1 MRFLYFLFSLCIL
14 FSCKPKAVDY
24 SIKGKLVNGCDN
36 SPIKNVQVQAI
47 QMNSNNG
54 FNESAISDA
63 NGDFEVLVSS
73 TEKPGY
79 RFMNLQEEVPLET
92 VDYGNI
98 PLYSNSLIYYK
109 VKVTNPH
116 TASDTLWIADIT
128 NPGKYFRM
136 LGPFHDTLIGAKDV
150 TCINVLAYSARTKQ
164 INSTNTS
171 NTVSAWYKINRTNF
185 YSSRAVSVQ
194 AGICNAI
201 ADSLT
206 LIVY

>member
-1 MRFLYFLFSLCIL
+1 MRFLYVLFSVCLL

-36 SPIKNVQVQAI
+36 SPIKNVEVQAI
-47 QMNSNNG
+47 QMNSANG

-73 TEKPGY
+73 TEKTGY

-92 VDYGNI
+92 VDYGDI

-116 TASDTLWIADIT
+116 TAADTLWIADIT

-136 LGPFHDTLIGAKDV
+136 QGPFHDTVIGAKDV
-150 TCINVLAYSARTKQ
+150 TCINTLAYSARTKQ
-164 INSTNTS
+164 INTTNTF
-171 NTVSAWYKINRTNF
+171 NTVTAWYKINRTNF
-185 YSSRAVSVQ
+185 YSTKAVFVQ
-194 AGICNAI
+194 AAVCNAI